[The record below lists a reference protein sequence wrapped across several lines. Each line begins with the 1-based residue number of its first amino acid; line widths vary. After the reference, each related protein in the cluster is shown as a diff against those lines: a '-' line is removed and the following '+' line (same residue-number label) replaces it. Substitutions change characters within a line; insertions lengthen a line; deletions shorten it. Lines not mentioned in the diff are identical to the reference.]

1 MRSCGARHRRA
12 VAGVGLVLT
21 LATLSSCG
29 DSPSDA
35 GGPAPQSTTSVDT
48 SDLDSVAQAWGEA
61 MLTSDWESVVR
72 LVEPTER
79 QTITDQLD
87 VIESVTP
94 PGEVTL
100 RELTFEVVKQGA
112 DSAEVRYFG
121 ERCAPTISKTFGP
134 STVVGDAGS
143 DSTSLSSDGVIV
155 EGEVVCTD
163 LGDVEEGPLSP
174 ARFVQRDGEW
184 YGDLPD
190 F

>member
-1 MRSCGARHRRA
+1 MRSCGARHRWA
-12 VAGVGLVLT
+12 VAVVGLVLT
-21 LATLSSCG
+21 VATLSSCG
-29 DSPSDA
+29 DSPSGA
-35 GGPAPQSTTSVDT
+35 GGSAPQSTTSVDT

-72 LVEPTER
+72 LIEPTER

-100 RELTFEVVKQGA
+100 RELTFEVVQQGA

-163 LGDVEEGPLSP
+163 LGEVEEGPLSP
-174 ARFVQRDGEW
+174 ARFVQRDGQW
-184 YGDLPD
+184 YGVLPG

>member
-1 MRSCGARHRRA
+1 MGTCGARRA
-12 VAGVGLVLT
+12 VAVVAVVLT
-21 LATLSSCG
+21 AASLSSCG

-35 GGPAPQSTTSVDT
+35 GGSAPQSTTSVDT
-48 SDLDSVAQAWGEA
+48 SDLDSVALAWGEA
-61 MLTSDWESVVR
+61 MLTSDWESMVR
-72 LVEPTER
+72 LIEPSDR
-79 QTITDQLD
+79 QAITDQLD

-100 RELTFEVVKQGA
+100 KELTFEVVEQGA

-134 STVVGDAGS
+134 STVLGDEGS

-163 LGDVEEGPLSP
+163 LGEVEEGPLSP
-174 ARFVQRDGEW
+174 ARFVQRDGQW
-184 YGDLPD
+184 YGVLPG